1 MGIFTIQRYT
11 LHFICIFISCSLYAQ
26 TDFGSYRL
34 DTFKLPDIHLTSLT
48 VFGSVYGRHTDTDR
62 PGGNFEI
69 NDQSWFSPNIDLSYN
84 RYVNTPRLQ
93 SSSFLNLDQSFDIRR
108 VEGITGISKTTDL
121 NTSISTSSSNRY
133 YTGKR
138 FFQLSGSASFNYSY
152 DRQEFTDSLET
163 DIDKDKSYSIRLE
176 PVIGIGNGRLEP
188 VSDVAMALFILQD
201 AADLGVDL
209 AAVTTED
216 IYAFASLMAE
226 VRNRRILDFRRMR
239 IAELRDLYA
248 HMLTNGWVLPDD
260 PGFFTVLTDNWTYT
274 NVFFRQ
280 AGKRW
285 TYSLSPRYFYLKN
298 IFSPLSGS
306 ERQEIGAGITIDY
319 QKHQPVNLYRDNR
332 RSHTLSLNYG
342 HAENGSLIYGP
353 LGDYAQLKFD
363 NSIGR
368 SWYPNNRT
376 NISGSINL
384 GYRYYRFFEPR
395 FFTPEDQ
402 HVINAGAGL
411 QAFYFLSYRTQLNL
425 NALVQYGFS
434 SGGAL
439 VEIING
445 FSATPEITG
454 FHATLNARIVVA
466 LF

>member
-1 MGIFTIQRYT
+1 MGIFTIQR
-11 LHFICIFISCSLYAQ
+11 FSIQVISIFISFSLYSQ
-26 TDFGSYRL
+26 TDFRSFRL
-34 DTFKLPDIHLTSLT
+34 DTFKLPDIHFTSLT
-48 VFGSVYGRHTDTDR
+48 VFGALYGRHTDTDR
-62 PGGNFEI
+62 PGDGLEI
-69 NDQSWFSPNIDLSYN
+69 NDQSRFSPNIDLTYN
-84 RYVNTPRLQ
+84 RYVNSPRLQ
-93 SSSFLNLDQSFDIRR
+93 SSSFLNLDQSFDSRR

-121 NTSISTSSSNRY
+121 NTRISTSSSNRY
-133 YTGKR
+133 YTGNR
-138 FFQLSGSASFNYSY
+138 FFQLGGFASFNYGYQS
-152 DRQEFTDSLET
+152 QEFTDSLET

-176 PVIGIGNGRLEP
+176 PVIGIGKGRLEP

-248 HMLTNGWVLPDD
+248 HMRTNGWVLPDD
-260 PGFFTVLTDNWTYT
+260 PGFFTVLTDNWIYT

-285 TYSLSPRYFYLKN
+285 TYSLSPRYF
-298 IFSPLSGS
+298 LSKHFLSSLDS

-342 HAENGSLIYGP
+342 HAENEILIYGP

-376 NISGSINL
+376 NITGNINL
-384 GYRYYRFFEPR
+384 DYRYYRFFEPHIYI
-395 FFTPEDQ
+395 PEEDQ
-402 HVINAGAGL
+402 HVINAGAGF
-411 QAFYFLSYRTQLNL
+411 QAFYFLSYSTQLNL
-425 NALVQYGFS
+425 DARLQYGYS

-439 VEIING
+439 VDIVNG
-445 FSATPEITG
+445 FFATPEITG
-454 FHATLNARIVVA
+454 FHATINARIVVA